1 MQLRGYQ
8 VLFSEL
14 SKEERS
20 RLQVL
25 RRLNDILGIESSFAG
40 SPTEINRDEFNKAVE
55 PILKD
60 REVKSLFKYKFT
72 KEANYRTLVNLI
84 YMNWTR
90 KAKVENSKKRVQV
103 RGVDKTPFVAQP
115 TTIAKKEVKETVVL
129 WDHIKA
135 KETFHVVN
143 QCMKRTCLAMK
154 A

>member
-1 MQLRGYQ
+1 

-60 REVKSLFKYKFT
+60 SKVQSLFKYKFT

-84 YMNWTR
+84 YTN
-90 KAKVENSKKRVQV
+90 
-103 RGVDKTPFVAQP
+103 
-115 TTIAKKEVKETVVL
+115 
-129 WDHIKA
+129 
-135 KETFHVVN
+135 
-143 QCMKRTCLAMK
+143 
-154 A
+154 